1 MRLYQQ
7 PFYTSN
13 QALYKGCFFHSM
25 LEVKFVLAIEDDFR
39 FLRASEHIVYYP
51 KTMQVVRKPD
61 EFTRIYTPDFLIRHK
76 KNGWV
81 WLIEIKPDFLRGSPE
96 VSYCETLMKNYV
108 RKNHL
113 DWGTAIIF
121 SSDIQLSGA
130 KEKKYTLMKSFKDK
144 FEEAI
149 ALKEFIRFYNPSG
162 RRANKTVPVHRA
174 DHITDTQYENFVRY
188 GLYTKTW
195 RDKTHSYR

>member
-1 MRLYQQ
+1 
-7 PFYTSN
+7 
-13 QALYKGCFFHSM
+13 
-25 LEVKFVLAIEDDFR
+25 
-39 FLRASEHIVYYP
+39 
-51 KTMQVVRKPD
+51 MQVVRKPD

-96 VSYCETLMKNYV
+96 VNYCETLMKNFI

-121 SSDIQLSGA
+121 SSDIELNSTKA
-130 KEKKYTLMKSFKDK
+130 KKFELMKNHKDK

-149 ALKEFIRFYNPSG
+149 ALKQFIRYYNPSG
-162 RRANKTVPVHRA
+162 VRPYKTVPNHKT
-174 DHITDTQYENFVRY
+174 DHITTSQYENFVRY
-188 GLYTKTW
+188 GLYTNKW
-195 RDKTHSYR
+195 RGKTHRYR